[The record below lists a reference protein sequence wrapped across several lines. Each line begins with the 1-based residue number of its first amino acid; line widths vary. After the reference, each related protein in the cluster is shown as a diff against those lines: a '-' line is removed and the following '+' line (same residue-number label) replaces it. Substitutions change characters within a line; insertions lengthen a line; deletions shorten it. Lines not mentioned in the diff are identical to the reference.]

1 MKRIAKIVSI
11 LLVLLIFT
19 ILTPKSLAVGEGLTI
34 SPPMVELEAE
44 AGKSYDQIIKIT
56 NPTQNLIE
64 VYPTVMN
71 FRASGEGG
79 EPAFYPISDEEENYS
94 IGHWVEYAQNKIA
107 IMPEQVVE
115 FKYQIKVA
123 ENAEPGG
130 HYGVLFFATTPPK
143 AEEGS
148 NQISISSMIGSLI
161 LVKVKGTIIEKGYLE
176 KFFTNL
182 IFIKTPVVFV
192 YRISNLGNIH
202 FKPKGE
208 ISIKN
213 IFDDEVDKISI
224 NSINGNVLPDSTRKY
239 EEKWEPKNKLLFGRY
254 TADLRAVY
262 GESEKTLSSKIA
274 FYIFPIWF
282 IIVFSVVVISLVL
295 LILLIRKR
303 KRRFQI

>member
-1 MKRIAKIVSI
+1 MLALSFFVF
-11 LLVLLIFT
+11 LV
-19 ILTPKSLAVGEGLTI
+19 PKSQAVGEGLTI
-34 SPPMVELEAE
+34 SPPMVELEGDP
-44 AGKSYDQIIKIT
+44 GKSYDQVIKIT
-56 NPTQNLIE
+56 NPTKDLIE

-79 EPAFYPISDEEENYS
+79 EPAFYPITDEEQNYS
-94 IGHWVEYAQNKIA
+94 IGHWITYTQNKIA

-115 FKYQIKVA
+115 FKYQINVP
-123 ENAEPGG
+123 EGAEPGG

-143 AEEGS
+143 AEEGA
-148 NQISISSMIGSLI
+148 NQISISSMIGTLI

-182 IFIKTPVVFV
+182 FFIKIPVVLT
-192 YRISNLGNIH
+192 YRITNLGNIH

-213 IFDDEVDKISI
+213 LFGDEVEKISI

-239 EEKWEPKNKLLFGRY
+239 EEKWDPKGKLLFGRY

-274 FYIFPIWF
+274 FYVFPLWS
-282 IIVFSVVVISLVL
+282 IIVFSAIIVG
-295 LILLIRKR
+295 LIFMIILIK
-303 KRRFQI
+303 KRRNRYQY